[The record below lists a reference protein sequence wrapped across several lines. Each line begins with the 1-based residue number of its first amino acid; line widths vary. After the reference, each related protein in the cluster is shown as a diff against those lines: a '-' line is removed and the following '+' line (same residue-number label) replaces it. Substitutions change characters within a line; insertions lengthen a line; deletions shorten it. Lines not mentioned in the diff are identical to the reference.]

1 MAGNKFQIK
10 RTGVPGRLPNT
21 TDQGNSAFID
31 VGELAFNFSDGILYS
46 SDGNN
51 AIEIGANV
59 TNQNITG
66 TLTANGTVGQDGQV
80 LTSNGSGIY
89 WDVAQGGV
97 PEGGL
102 ENQVLVKVSNADFDT
117 AWITVDTDFIP
128 EGNTNLYWKEAPSDG
143 ESYVRQD
150 EEWKVL
156 SRNIDGGF
164 AAAVYLSSQSIN
176 GGNA

>member
-21 TDQGNSAFID
+21 TDSGNSAFID

-66 TLTANGTVGQDGQV
+66 TLTANGSVGDDGQV
-80 LTSNGSGIY
+80 LTSNGSAIY
-89 WDVAQGGV
+89 WGEAITQVETDDTLIGNGSEQFPLGIAFAIINIGTRSSNIISAKLTRLLEVYFRYDDSFREATVFTRAGDKVGV
-97 PEGGL
+97 
-102 ENQVLVKVSNADFDT
+102 
-117 AWITVDTDFIP
+117 IP
-128 EGNTNLYWKEAPSDG
+128 N
-143 ESYVRQD
+143 
-150 EEWKVL
+150 
-156 SRNIDGGF
+156 
-164 AAAVYLSSQSIN
+164 
-176 GGNA
+176 

>member
-10 RTGVPGRLPNT
+10 RTGIPGRLPNT
-21 TDQGNSAFID
+21 TDSGNNAFID

-66 TLTANGTVGQDGQV
+66 TLAANGTVGTDGQV

-89 WDVAQGGV
+89 WSEAEGIAQIETDDSLFGDGSEQSPLGINFSTINIGTRISFGTGTSSVDAKITRFLTAALRVESETLRNPNAIIFTRNETIGV
-97 PEGGL
+97 P
-102 ENQVLVKVSNADFDT
+102 
-117 AWITVDTDFIP
+117 
-128 EGNTNLYWKEAPSDG
+128 
-143 ESYVRQD
+143 
-150 EEWKVL
+150 
-156 SRNIDGGF
+156 
-164 AAAVYLSSQSIN
+164 IN
-176 GGNA
+176 

>member
-10 RTGVPGRLPNT
+10 RTGIPGRLPNT
-21 TDQGNSAFID
+21 TDSGNSAFID

-66 TLTANGTVGQDGQV
+66 TLTANGTVGEDGQV

-89 WDVAQGGV
+89 WSEAEGIAQIETDDSLFGDGSEQFPLGINFNTINIGTRTSSVDAKITKFLTAALRVESETFRNPNAIIFTRNETIGV
-97 PEGGL
+97 P
-102 ENQVLVKVSNADFDT
+102 
-117 AWITVDTDFIP
+117 
-128 EGNTNLYWKEAPSDG
+128 
-143 ESYVRQD
+143 
-150 EEWKVL
+150 
-156 SRNIDGGF
+156 
-164 AAAVYLSSQSIN
+164 IN
-176 GGNA
+176 